1 MQKYYQYNTLINK
14 SSLDL
19 IMEITKFYLNI
30 KTKSRHLNDISLDVN
45 ECLGKSKISNGLCSL
60 FIKHTSASL
69 LIQENADPAV
79 LRDIESF
86 FSRLVS
92 EDSELYE
99 HNSEGPDDMPA
110 HIRSLLTNTSL
121 SIPITNS
128 KLELGIW
135 QGIYLYEHRNQSYN
149 RKVIVNIFGK

>member
-1 MQKYYQYNTLINK
+1 MKLIN
-14 SSLDL
+14 SDIS
-19 IMEITKFYLNI
+19 IVTKP
-30 KTKSRHLNDISLDVN
+30 KCLNDISQ
-45 ECLGKSKISNGLCSL
+45 KISDHINKYRIANGLCNL

-69 LIQENADPAV
+69 VIQENADPAV

-86 FSRLVS
+86 FTRLVS
-92 EDSELYE
+92 EDENLYE

-121 SIPITNS
+121 SIPIRNS

-149 RKVIVNIFGK
+149 RKVIVNIMGE

>member
-1 MQKYYQYNTLINK
+1 
-14 SSLDL
+14 
-19 IMEITKFYLNI
+19 MEIIKSHLSI
-30 KTKSRHLNDISLDVN
+30 KTKPKYLNDITFDVN
-45 ECLGKSKISNGLCSL
+45 KCLEKSKIKNGLCSL
-60 FIKHTSASL
+60 FVKHTSASL

-86 FSRLVS
+86 FRRLVS
-92 EDSELYE
+92 EESNLYE

-135 QGIYLYEHRNQSYN
+135 QGIYLYEHRNQSYT
-149 RKVIVNIFGK
+149 RKVIVNIIGE